1 MTGHV
6 IPEGVPEM
14 PLERYLR
21 RAWPL
26 IPGRVLRDALK
37 KKDVR
42 VNGARSGSGAAVR
55 GGDELSIYLD
65 DKWLNPE
72 PEILFS
78 DDKLIAAV
86 KPQGLPVDVDRDGV
100 GADTLLTR
108 LQRRWPKAQLC
119 HRLDAAT
126 GGIVLAAADETVLR
140 QALDAFRDHAGLRK
154 EYRALALN
162 RFDRPEGTLDA
173 WLIKD
178 ARRGEVRV
186 LHKNAPGATPIRT
199 RYRVLGQ
206 RGNGLTD
213 VALEPVTGRTHQLRA
228 HMADF
233 GHPLLGDDRYGDRE
247 ANRRYQ
253 CARLCLWHGKLTV
266 TQDSPLVDYRG
277 MTFQADA
284 PEWDKY

>member
-1 MTGHV
+1 VTGHV
-6 IPEGVPEM
+6 IPEGVPAM

-26 IPGRVLRDALK
+26 MPGRVLRDALK

-42 VNGARSGSGAAVR
+42 VNGARSGADATVR
-55 GGDELSIYLD
+55 GGDELAIYLD
-65 DKWLNPE
+65 DRWLAPA

-78 DDKLIAAV
+78 DDKLIVAV

-108 LQRRWPKAQLC
+108 LQRRWPEARLC

-126 GGIVLAAADETVLR
+126 GGIVLAAADETVLQ
-140 QALDAFRDHAGLRK
+140 QALDAFRDHAGLEK

-162 RFDRPEGTLDA
+162 RFNRPEGTLDA

-186 LHKNAPGATPIRT
+186 LHKNAPGAKPIST

-206 RGNGLTD
+206 RGNGLAD
-213 VALEPVTGRTHQLRA
+213 LALEPVTGRTHQLRA

-284 PEWDKY
+284 PEWDNY